1 MTLSHKK
8 DANILVV
15 DDNKVLADNLVEYL
29 TKLGFGLKPLMVE
42 GKV

>member
-15 DDNKVLADNLVEYL
+15 DDDKELADNLVEYL
-29 TKLGFGLKPLMVE
+29 TKLGFRAKAAYGE
-42 GKV
+42 R